1 MKIKKLPIQR
11 THDRPKPA
19 NDGEFNFFCCIDT
32 IFLFFSKGIK
42 FIGPAFAIT
51 VAIFILIS
59 TYCYFFTILPFWFN
73 HSNSVVLC
81 FCFTLIGLS
90 ILFQL
95 LFNYI
100 LSVLVKPGTLEDIS
114 KSVKYKS
121 IDPLNVN
128 NKYITFK
135 SVLNN
140 KINVMNMK
148 NTKHNVDK
156 IPTMTIDNT
165 NCIPRIVP
173 NIYKDESDSK
183 ILVNKKNLPECK
195 YCRTF
200 KAVRAHHC
208 SVCNQ
213 CVFKMDRHCP
223 WINNCIGQNNQRYFL
238 LFLVYVQFGT
248 MFIIL
253 LSTPIW
259 WTLKISKKSLYFY
272 VSLLNCICFI
282 IASFFSYWQW
292 KLVISGRTT
301 IEHWTIENNE
311 KPMGNMIITDFS
323 FNNWRD
329 NLFIVFGTHSIL
341 KAIFIPS
348 MKMLPYSG
356 LEWTKIAY
364 PSFELSDVIYH
375 YKKEN

>member
-1 MKIKKLPIQR
+1 
-11 THDRPKPA
+11 
-19 NDGEFNFFCCIDT
+19 
-32 IFLFFSKGIK
+32 
-42 FIGPAFAIT
+42 
-51 VAIFILIS
+51 
-59 TYCYFFTILPFWFN
+59 
-73 HSNSVVLC
+73 
-81 FCFTLIGLS
+81 
-90 ILFQL
+90 
-95 LFNYI
+95 
-100 LSVLVKPGTLEDIS
+100 
-114 KSVKYKS
+114 
-121 IDPLNVN
+121 
-128 NKYITFK
+128 
-135 SVLNN
+135 
-140 KINVMNMK
+140 MNMK

-213 CVFKMDRHCP
+213 CVFKMDHHCP

-272 VSLLNCICFI
+272 VSLLN
-282 IASFFSYWQW
+282 
-292 KLVISGRTT
+292 T
-301 IEHWTIENNE
+301 NNVT
-311 KPMGNMIITDFS
+311 NMS
-323 FNNWRD
+323 
-329 NLFIVFGTHSIL
+329 
-341 KAIFIPS
+341 
-348 MKMLPYSG
+348 
-356 LEWTKIAY
+356 
-364 PSFELSDVIYH
+364 
-375 YKKEN
+375 

>member
-19 NDGEFNFFCCIDT
+19 NSDKFNIFCCIDT

-42 FIGPAFAIT
+42 FIGPAFAFT

-59 TYCYFFTILPFWFN
+59 TYCYFLNILPFWFYY
-73 HSNSVVLC
+73 SNNIFLC
-81 FCFTLIGLS
+81 FCFTFIGLS

-114 KSVKYKS
+114 KSVKYKT

-128 NKYITFK
+128 NKYICFK
-135 SVLNN
+135 KVLNN
-140 KINVMNMK
+140 KVNIINMEMSKQNCYK
-148 NTKHNVDK
+148 KSN
-156 IPTMTIDNT
+156 ITIDNT
-165 NCIPRIVP
+165 NCIPRFVP
-173 NIYKDESDSK
+173 NNNKDDYDK
-183 ILVNKKNLPECK
+183 ILINKKNLPECK
-195 YCRTF
+195 YCRTL

-213 CVFKMDRHCP
+213 CVFKMDHHCP
-223 WINNCIGQNNQRYFL
+223 WINNCIGQNNQRYFI

-248 MFIIL
+248 IFIIL
-253 LSTPIW
+253 LSAPIW
-259 WTLKISKKSLYFY
+259 WTVTISKKSLYFY
-272 VSLLNCICFI
+272 VSLLNCIGFI

-292 KLVISGRTT
+292 KLIILGRTT

-311 KPMGNMIITDFS
+311 KPMGNIIITDFS

-341 KAIFIPS
+341 KALFIPN

-364 PSFELSDVIYH
+364 PSFELSDVIYN
-375 YKKEN
+375 YKKES